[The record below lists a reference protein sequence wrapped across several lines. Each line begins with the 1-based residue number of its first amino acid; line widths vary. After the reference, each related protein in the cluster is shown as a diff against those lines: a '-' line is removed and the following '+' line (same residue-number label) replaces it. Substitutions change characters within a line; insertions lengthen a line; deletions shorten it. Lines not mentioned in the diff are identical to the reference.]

1 MHPLCFCFIISK
13 LYKPGVCS
21 VFFRQSY
28 LFSSLSVYIQATQL
42 CFTDAKIAISY
53 AKIKHNQNIFYFYM
67 FDITKITSTCCAGRC
82 SDT

>member
-1 MHPLCFCFIISK
+1 MHPLCFYFIISK

-21 VFFRQSY
+21 AFFRQSY

-67 FDITKITSTCCAGRC
+67 LDITKIISTCWQ
-82 SDT
+82 

>member
-1 MHPLCFCFIISK
+1 MHPLCFYFIISK
-13 LYKPGVCS
+13 LYEPGVCS
-21 VFFRQSY
+21 AFYRQSY

-67 FDITKITSTCCAGRC
+67 FDITKITSTYCAGRS

>member
-1 MHPLCFCFIISK
+1 MHPLCFYFIISK

-21 VFFRQSY
+21 AFFRQSY

-42 CFTDAKIAISY
+42 CFTDAKIAISH